1 MNTNRVRQAWVT
13 VCQALCIYGTLVGFG
28 VLGTSVEESSG
39 GALSADA
46 TLLAPGGPAFS
57 IWSIIYLGLFAYTI
71 WQWLPSNT
79 DDARA
84 RATGWLAGVSMLL
97 NAAWILV
104 TQQGWVWLSV
114 GVIAVLALVL
124 GLIMARLTALEP
136 RGWPDRIILDGT
148 FGAYLGWVAVATVA
162 NIAAAGSASGLTVN
176 PAADEWI
183 AVAVLAAAAGLGVL
197 FAYTIGGRFA
207 VAAAMAWGLSW
218 IAIARLFDEPAST
231 VVGIAAI
238 AAVAAVI
245 AVSGIKCPGRVGA
258 PQMAR

>member
-1 MNTNRVRQAWVT
+1 MDNNRLRQGWVT
-13 VCQALCIYGTLVGFG
+13 VCQVLCIYGTLVGFG

-46 TLLAPGGPAFS
+46 TLLAPGGTAFS
-57 IWSIIYLGLFAYTI
+57 IWSLIYLGLFAYTV
-71 WQWLPSNT
+71 WQWLPGST
-79 DDARA
+79 DNPRA
-84 RATGWLAGVSMLL
+84 KATGWLAGVSMLL

-114 GVIAVLALVL
+114 GVIAALALVL
-124 GLIMARLTALEP
+124 GLIMRRLTALEP
-136 RGWPDRIILDGT
+136 RGWADRIILDGT

-162 NIAAAGSASGLTVN
+162 NIAAAGADSGLSVN
-176 PAADEWI
+176 PGADEGI

-207 VAAAMAWGLSW
+207 VAAAMAWGLGW

-231 VVGIAAI
+231 IVGIAAI
-238 AAVAAVI
+238 AAVAVVI
-245 AVSGIKCPGRVGA
+245 AVSGIRCIGRIGA
-258 PQMAR
+258 PEVAR